1 MTPIAQ
7 LPPLEPDPEDI
18 DHLEENEPSLPDE
31 QDAAQADRDRAELAR
46 ADQEQA
52 R

>member
-1 MTPIAQ
+1 VTPIAQ

-31 QDAAQADRDRAELAR
+31 QDAAQADLAR